1 MVIRKIGIGS
11 AVKVSGALYAL
22 IGLVMG
28 FLFALFALVG
38 FGAAAAANDDMP
50 AWFGSL
56 FGIGAI
62 IILPIFYGIMGAIGG
77 ALMGALYNL
86 VAGLTG
92 GLEIEVQ

>member
-1 MVIRKIGIGS
+1 MVIRKVGIGS
-11 AVKVSGALYAL
+11 MVKVSGVLYAL
-22 IGLVMG
+22 LGLVIG
-28 FLFALFALVG
+28 FCFAVFALVG

-62 IILPIFYGIMGAIGG
+62 IILPIMYGVMGAIGG
-77 ALMGALYNL
+77 AIMGALYNL
-86 VAGLTG
+86 VAGMTG